1 MDQYRQNR
9 VHRLQSYIGREGLD
23 AMLVTS
29 KDAIFYLSRVFD
41 RKCANKTKKA
51 PMGALFFCQH

>member
-1 MDQYRQNR
+1 MD
-9 VHRLQSYIGREGLD
+9 YITPVAKKFDMNMTFPKGSS
-23 AMLVTS
+23 A
-29 KDAIFYLSRVFD
+29 ASRVFD